1 MGGYV
6 DVDPT
11 DQEVAEQI
19 TTQLK
24 NNPDVEAVIVKGH
37 LLQLHITQDLYARLA
52 TDRERGRK
60 IVLTL
65 MQSMKQLTGSTDVT
79 VWVYTDKEKMIE
91 GRVKDWGGDN
101 VQYFFDL

>member
-1 MGGYV
+1 MSTEQS
-6 DVDPT
+6 DT
-11 DQEVAEQI
+11 EVAEQI
-19 TTQLK
+19 KSQLK
-24 NNPDVEAVIVKGH
+24 HNPDVEAVIVKGH
-37 LLQLHITQDLYARLA
+37 LLQLHITQSLYNRLA

-65 MQSMKQLTGSTDVT
+65 MQSMKQLTGSSDVT

>member
-1 MGGYV
+1 M
-6 DVDPT
+6 PT
-11 DQEVAEQI
+11 EQTDSEVAEQI
-19 TTQLK
+19 KGQLK
-24 NNPDVEAVIVKGH
+24 NNADVEFVVVKGT
-37 LLQLHITQDLYARLA
+37 LLQLHITQSLYNRLA

-60 IVLTL
+60 IVITL
-65 MQSMKQLTGSTDVT
+65 MQSMKQLTGSSDVT